1 VGVSYV
7 SAVDRDVRR
16 AAGSA
21 RRIDEQ
27 HLVLVATALVAVI
40 TIGLAYS
47 GRMQAIA
54 AQGVLQGARAPVN
67 LNAVDQAAPL
77 ERAYERVFERPEE
90 RQRAAEATLA
100 FIRAARAQGA
110 ELPNV
115 GDLVRARVPG
125 LTSANLPAA
134 KPALVVRTAER
145 FANQTALW
153 GGVYLASFWLLAL
166 FWWVRRIRGDC
177 VLLAAVHFL
186 TAVGFAILLTRPDPL
201 RDTLLFVR
209 YAQTIVLGIV
219 VWGAVSALDF
229 RKAAFLT
236 LSYIPLAGAL
246 LLCAVLVLF
255 GSGPGSGGVKVNL
268 GPVQPIEA
276 IRLLLALF
284 LAGYFS
290 RRWELLRQIN
300 APSIRDY
307 AMPRWLRVPQLEYVL
322 PVLVSVATALL
333 FFFIQKDLGPALLL
347 SCVFLAMY
355 AVARNRMGMALAG
368 LAILLAGFYAGYA
381 LNVSSTL
388 TARVE
393 MFWSPW
399 DNRVRGGD
407 QIAHAAWA
415 LSTGA
420 LTGTGLGLGDTRY
433 LPAGHTDLVLAGIGE
448 ELGFVGLLVVA
459 LVYAVIAARGLRTA
473 LHSPN
478 DYGFFLA
485 MGVTLFLTIP
495 VLVMAAGLLGV
506 FPLTGVVTPFLS
518 YGGSAMVANFAA
530 LGVLNAIRNEGTR
543 EARMEPFRTPVRYLG
558 TALAGIAVAL
568 LVALLQVQV
577 LSADDTVVRPH
588 LGLHADGVRRFQ
600 YNPRVL
606 DVAAA
611 IQRGTVFDRSGLVL
625 ATGDAALAR
634 QARDRYARFGV
645 TTDRSCSDSVERC
658 YPLGGAAF
666 HVLGDARTHANW
678 SASNTS
684 YVERDF
690 EPRLRGFDDHTTL
703 VQSSDHAGG
712 SVPTLRRDYREL
724 VPLLRHRLEPEHPS
738 VKAIVGKSRDVKL
751 TIDAPLQARV
761 AAILEKY
768 AAKSAKRHAAAIV
781 VDVDTGDLLA
791 VASYPFP
798 RASDSQPAAAGDEP
812 HDEWLDRARYGLY
825 PPGSTF
831 KIVTAAAALR
841 REPAA
846 NQTFQCRLL
855 PEGRIGARIPG
866 WGPVRDD
873 VLDTHAH
880 GNVTMHDGLV
890 HSCNAYYAQ
899 LAVRVGEK
907 EMIETATRF
916 GIDLTPSGSEER
928 VRATLPHAG
937 YGQGDVVAS
946 PLRMARV
953 VATIANGGKA
963 REPRIDVAAPLGP
976 TEPVLPPAAA
986 ARLAQYLR
994 DAVTIGTGRSLSG
1007 HPWRIA
1013 GKTGTAEVAG
1023 GRSHS
1028 WFVGFAPAGAAKRRI
1043 AFAVVIE
1050 NAGYGGLAAAPV
1062 AGEIVTAAADVGLL
1076 R

>member
-1 VGVSYV
+1 MGVSYV

-16 AAGSA
+16 EVQSA
-21 RRIDEQ
+21 RRVDEQ
-27 HLVLVATALVAVI
+27 HLVLAATSLVAVI

-47 GRMQAIA
+47 GRMHAMTAQAVQA
-54 AQGVLQGARAPVN
+54 GHSPVN
-67 LNAVDQAAPL
+67 LNAVEQAPQL
-77 ERAYERVFERPEE
+77 ERAFARVFERAED
-90 RQRAAEATLA
+90 RQRAADATLA
-100 FIRAARAQGA
+100 FIRAARAEGA

-125 LTSANLPAA
+125 LTSANLAAA
-134 KPALVVRTAER
+134 KPGLVVRTAER
-145 FANQTALW
+145 FADQTMLW
-153 GGVYLASFWLLAL
+153 AGVYLVSFWLLAL
-166 FWWVRRIRGDC
+166 FWWMRRIRGDC

-209 YAQTIVLGIV
+209 YAQTIVIGIV
-219 VWGAVSALDF
+219 VWAAVSSLDF
-229 RKAAFLT
+229 RQAAFLT

-246 LLCAVLVLF
+246 LLCAMLVLF

-268 GPVQPIEA
+268 GPVQPIEG

-300 APSIRDY
+300 TPAIRDY

-322 PVLVSVATALL
+322 PVLVSIATALL

-355 AVARNRMGMALAG
+355 AVARRRIGMALAG
-368 LAILLAGFYAGYA
+368 LAILFAGFYVGYA
-381 LNVSSTL
+381 LKVSTTL
-388 TARVE
+388 ASRVE

-415 LSTGA
+415 LSTGGWS
-420 LTGTGLGLGDTRY
+420 GTGLGLGDTRY

-448 ELGFVGLLVVA
+448 ELGFFGLLVVA
-459 LVYAVIAARGLRTA
+459 MVYAVIAARGLRTA
-473 LHSPN
+473 LHSTH

-485 MGVTLFLTIP
+485 LAVTLFLTIP

-530 LGVLNAIRNEGTR
+530 LGVLNAIRNHGTS
-543 EARMEPFRTPVRYLG
+543 APVMEPFQAPVRYLR
-558 TALAGIAVAL
+558 TTLAVVALALLAVL
-568 LVALLQVQV
+568 LRVQV
-577 LSADDTVVRPH
+577 VSADDTVIRPH

-611 IQRGTVFDRSGLVL
+611 ITRGTVFDRSGLVL
-625 ATGDAALAR
+625 ATGDSALAT
-634 QARDRYARFGV
+634 QARDRYARFGIP
-645 TTDRSCSDSVERC
+645 TGQSCVESVERC

-678 SASNTS
+678 SASNSS
-684 YVERDF
+684 YIERDF
-690 EPRLRGFDDHTTL
+690 EPRLRGFDDHVSV
-703 VQSSDHAGG
+703 VQTSDNTGAL
-712 SVPTLRRDYREL
+712 VPTLRRDYREL
-724 VPLLRHRLEPEHPS
+724 VPLLRHRLEPDHLS

-768 AAKSAKRHAAAIV
+768 AARSAKRHAAAV
-781 VDVDTGDLLA
+781 VIDVESGDLLA
-791 VASYPFP
+791 IGSYPFP
-798 RASDSQPAAAGDEP
+798 QPSGARLVAGEDEP
-812 HDEWLDRARYGLY
+812 GDEWLDRARYGLY

-880 GNVTMHDGLV
+880 GNVNMHDGLV

-899 LAVRVGEK
+899 LAVRVGER
-907 EMIETATRF
+907 EMMETAARF
-916 GIDLTPSGSEER
+916 GIALTPSGSEER

-937 YGQGDVVAS
+937 YGQGDVVVS
-946 PLRMARV
+946 PLRMARA

-963 REPRIDVAAPLGP
+963 REPRIDAAAPLGAA
-976 TEPVLPPAAA
+976 ESVLPPAAA
-986 ARLAQYLR
+986 SRLAQYLR
-994 DAVTIGTGRSLSG
+994 DAVTIGTGRSLAG

-1023 GRSHS
+1023 ARSHS
-1028 WFVGFAPAGAAKRRI
+1028 WFVGFAPAGPAKRRI